1 MQVLEK
7 PILSQEFCP
16 EKDSCK
22 LLQDAL
28 RENEKFREIFQFA
41 SREFEKKNRKINTLE
56 ELLRGRDFTIKEL
69 GQENELLQKS
79 LEEAEGRNTLLNK
92 LLFDKKSEKKDR
104 TEITTREG
112 QKRGARENHKGH
124 GRKIPQNLPILE
136 EKIIDLSPEEKSCC
150 GKPFEE
156 MGEEISYKIAVKKIY
171 YRIKIIRK
179 KYKKTCDCDSPIII
193 TAPVGPQVIP
203 KGKFDISFWVNTL
216 IDKYRNH
223 LPIERQIVDMKEYQ
237 VPVSAGTIFGGFKKI
252 HSDYIEPLYKAMAEE
267 LRKAKHLHADE
278 SGWRLFAKVDG
289 KGNYKWYIWVFI
301 SKDIV
306 LFVLHPTRSSKVPY
320 KVLFNID
327 VDDVKKVDKNLFK
340 AKAMK
345 WLNVDKFSSYKALK
359 NMGLVELIFCWTHQ
373 RREFTN
379 TGIKY
384 PELSDWVEEWVK
396 KIGTL
401 YHINNERIKYNQ
413 GDSLFKEYDEKLR
426 EKIDEIKSLINMQ
439 YSHPAQADIMNSMK
453 EHWEGL
459 TLFVDHP
466 EFPIDNNHAEQII
479 RAIALG
485 RKNYW
490 GNHSIWGGELT
501 VAMFSIIKT
510 CGLHGISPKGYLT
523 YYLAE
528 CAKRGAAPSENEMEQ
543 FLPHKLSE
551 DIKAKLNINDPQKL
565 KDG

>member
-1 MQVLEK
+1 MQALEK
-7 PILSQEFCP
+7 PILDQKFCP
-16 EKDSCK
+16 IKDTCP

-41 SREFEKKNRKINTLE
+41 SREFEKKNRKINNLE

-69 GQENELLQKS
+69 GQEKDLLQKS
-79 LEEAEGRNTLLNK
+79 LEEAEGRNSLLNK
-92 LLFDKKSEKKDR
+92 LLFDKKSEKKDKK
-104 TEITTREG
+104 EIPTRETK
-112 QKRGARENHKGH
+112 KRGARKNHKGH
-124 GRKIPQNLPILE
+124 GRKIPDLPVLE
-136 EKIIDLSPEEKSCC
+136 EKTIDLPEGEKSCC
-150 GKPFEE
+150 GKPFEKI
-156 MGEEISYKIAVKKIY
+156 GEEISYKVAVKKLY
-171 YRIKIIRK
+171 YLIKIIRN
-179 KYKKTCDCDSPIII
+179 KYKRTCDCGNPAII
-193 TAPVGPQVIP
+193 TAPVGPQIIP

-223 LPIERQIVDMKEYQ
+223 LPIERQIVDMKECG
-237 VPVSAGTIFGGFKKI
+237 VPVSGGTIFGGFRTI
-252 HSDYIEPLYKAMAEE
+252 HSKYIDPLYKAMAKE
-267 LRKAKHLHADE
+267 LRKAEHLHADE
-278 SGWRLFAKVDG
+278 SGWRLFAKIDG
-289 KGNYKWYIWVFI
+289 KGNYKWFIWVFI

-327 VDDVKKVDKNLFK
+327 VEDVKKVDKKLFK

-373 RREFTN
+373 RREFID
-379 TGIKY
+379 TGTKY
-384 PELSDWVEEWVK
+384 PELSSWVEEWVK
-396 KIGTL
+396 RIGTL

-413 GDSLFKEYDEKLR
+413 GNSLFKEYDEKLR
-426 EKIDEIKSLINMQ
+426 KKIDEIESLIKMQ
-439 YSHPAQADIMNSMK
+439 YSHSAQADIMNSMK
-453 EHWEGL
+453 EHWKGL

-466 EFPIDNNHAEQII
+466 EFPMDNNRAEQII
-479 RAIALG
+479 RAIALA

-501 VAMFSIIKT
+501 VAMLSIIKT
-510 CGLHGISPKGYLT
+510 CGLLGISAKGYLT
-523 YYLAE
+523 YYLIE
-528 CAKRGAAPSENEMEQ
+528 CAKRGAAPSEDEIEQ
-543 FLPHKLSE
+543 FLPHKLSK